1 MVYMLKSKIKIAV
14 SLLLTVFLTGGAVCN
29 NVGASPLAI
38 TAVEW
43 GTNDTY
49 VSNYQIIYGYE
60 YDTYITE
67 YTDTKILTLTYLYG
81 EEPKKFVA
89 PSGFKI
95 IGFSYSVWRTGGF
108 YYVDNPDKN
117 YLVIATDGG
126 FNYQSSYSSMG
137 LGQIHWFFEYPSNYI
152 TVDQYF
158 RYTSQPI
165 TVNVMDA
172 TVYMVP
178 SDSSLTFSLSQVD
191 KDKIDSAK
199 TAATSAHT
207 AASGAK
213 LSADNAKSEATLAKN
228 AATNA
233 NTAANNA
240 ITAANNAKSS
250 ADTAASR
257 SWDVTEGKSVA
268 TLAKEARDKAQDVA
282 TKLNSIEVDLGD
294 KINQI
299 EYKLDQSDEIPP
311 NLDLSWLNRKTATK
325 SGSED
330 LFIKVSDNRT
340 PKSLL
345 KYEIKINETVIVSET
360 VGVPDSISL
369 PLGGNGIK
377 VVNVRIIDENGN
389 EVNKEIQ
396 IWKL

>member
-1 MVYMLKSKIKIAV
+1 MLKSKIKIAV

-43 GTNDTY
+43 STNDTY
-49 VSNYQIIYGYE
+49 VSNRQIIYGYE

-95 IGFSYSVWRTGGF
+95 IGFSYSAWRTGGF
-108 YYVDNPDKN
+108 YIDNPDKN

-152 TVDQYF
+152 IVDQYF

-191 KDKIDSAK
+191 KDKMDSAK

-213 LSADNAKSEATLAKN
+213 
-228 AATNA
+228 
-233 NTAANNA
+233 
-240 ITAANNAKSS
+240 SS

-257 SWDVTEGKSVA
+257 AWDVAEGKSAA

-299 EYKLDQSDEIPP
+299 ELTLGQLDEIPP
-311 NLDLSWLNRKTATK
+311 NLELSWSNRKTATK
-325 SGSED
+325 SGSEV
-330 LFIKVSDNRT
+330 LFIKASDNRT
-340 PKSLL
+340 PRDLL
-345 KYEIKINETVIVSET
+345 KYEIKINETVIINET